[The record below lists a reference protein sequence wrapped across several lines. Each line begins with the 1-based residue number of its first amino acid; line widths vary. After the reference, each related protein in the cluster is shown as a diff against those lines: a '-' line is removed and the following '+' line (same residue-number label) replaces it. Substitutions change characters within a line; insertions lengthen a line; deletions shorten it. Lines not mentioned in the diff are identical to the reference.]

1 MQRKKII
8 FGLFCALLIF
18 LAGFILFLSPKTL
31 HPTKSITEKK
41 RIGEIETTLPLPEA
55 WIGDLDG
62 MLERRMV
69 RVLVPYNKMLYFH
82 DKGRERG
89 IVHDAGMELQKW
101 LNRKYGRKS
110 MPITVMFI
118 PSSRQYL
125 LQNLV
130 DGLGDIAAGNL
141 TVTPSRLAIVDFTD
155 PHPKPVN
162 EIVVTG
168 PSAPLLKNVSDLEQV
183 DIYVRKSS
191 SYYEHLVNITE
202 KQNLNFNL
210 IPADEHLEDEDLLEM
225 VNAGLLS
232 LAVVDNHKA
241 KFWAQIFDKISL
253 REDLIINQGG
263 KIAWAVRKNS
273 PRLRSELNEF
283 RKIEG
288 NKKGVANVL
297 LKRYLNSISYLKSA
311 TNRNELVKFDQ
322 LLELFKKY
330 AEMYDL
336 DALIMMAQGY
346 QESRL
351 DNLDNS
357 VRSRAGAVGIMQL
370 LPSTAQSDP
379 IQIIGVESD
388 PEQNIHA
395 GAKYMRHLLDTYL
408 SDPNLD
414 STNKL
419 LLGLA
424 AYNAGPG
431 NLRKL
436 RNQAVEMRLDPNIW
450 FNNVEYAA
458 AEIIGRETV
467 QYVNNIYKYYLA
479 YRLVE
484 QQRAYREK

>member
-41 RIGEIETTLPLPEA
+41 RIGEIETILPLPEA
-55 WIGDLDG
+55 WVGDLDG

-168 PSAPLLKNVSDLEQV
+168 PSAPLLKNVSDLEEV

-311 TNRNELVKFDQ
+311 TDRNELVKFDQ

-330 AEMYDL
+330 SEMYDL
-336 DALIMMAQGY
+336 DTLLMMAQGY

-351 DNLDNS
+351 DNS
-357 VRSRAGAVGIMQL
+357 VRSSAGAVGIMQL

-379 IQIIGVESD
+379 IQINGIESD

>member
-1 MQRKKII
+1 MHRKKFV

-18 LAGFILFLSPKTL
+18 WAGFILFLSPKTL

-41 RIGEIETTLPLPEA
+41 RIGEIETILPLPEA

-69 RVLVPYNKMLYFH
+69 RILVPYNKMLYFH

-89 IVHDAGMELQKW
+89 IVHDAGIELQKW

-141 TVTPSRLAIVDFTD
+141 TITPSRLAIVDFTD

-168 PSAPLLKNVSDLEQV
+168 PSAPLLKNVSDLEEV

-241 KFWAQIFDKISL
+241 KFWAQVFDKISL
-253 REDLIINQGG
+253 QENLIINQGG

-283 RKIEG
+283 REIEG

-311 TNRNELVKFDQ
+311 TDRNELVKFDQ
-322 LLELFKKY
+322 LQELFKKY

-336 DALIMMAQGY
+336 DTLLMMAQGY

-351 DNLDNS
+351 DNS
-357 VRSRAGAVGIMQL
+357 VRSSAGAVGIMQL

-424 AYNAGPG
+424 AYNSGPG
-431 NLRKL
+431 NLRKI
-436 RNQAVEMRLDPNIW
+436 RNQAVEMSLDPNIW

-484 QQRAYREK
+484 QQRADREK

>member
-1 MQRKKII
+1 MQRKKFI
-8 FGLFCALLIF
+8 FGLFCALLVF

-31 HPTKSITEKK
+31 HPTKSISEKK
-41 RIGEIETTLPLPEA
+41 RIGEIETILPLPEA
-55 WIGDLDG
+55 WVGDLDG

-69 RVLVPYNKMLYFH
+69 RILVPYNKMLYFH

-89 IVHDAGMELQKW
+89 IVHDAGIELQKW
-101 LNRKYGRKS
+101 LNRKYGDKS

-141 TVTPSRLAIVDFTD
+141 TITPSRLAIVDFTD

-168 PSAPLLKNVSDLEQV
+168 PSAPLLKNVSDLEEV

-202 KQNLNFNL
+202 KQNLDFNL

-241 KFWAQIFDKISL
+241 KFWAQVFDKISL
-253 REDLIINQGG
+253 RENLIINQGG
-263 KIAWAVRKNS
+263 KIAWAVRKSS

-283 RKIEG
+283 RTIEG

-311 TNRNELVKFDQ
+311 TDRNELVKFDQ
-322 LLELFKKY
+322 LQELFKKY
-330 AEMYDL
+330 SEMYDL
-336 DALIMMAQGY
+336 DTLLMMAQGY

-351 DNLDNS
+351 DNS
-357 VRSRAGAVGIMQL
+357 VRSSAGAVGIMQL

-424 AYNAGPG
+424 AYNSGPG
-431 NLRKL
+431 NLRKI
-436 RNQAVEMRLDPNIW
+436 RNQAVEMSLDPNIW

>member
-1 MQRKKII
+1 MQCKKFI
-8 FGLFCALLIF
+8 FGLFCALLVF

-31 HPTKSITEKK
+31 HPTKSISEKK
-41 RIGEIETTLPLPEA
+41 RIGEIETILPLPEA
-55 WIGDLDG
+55 WVGDLDG

-69 RVLVPYNKMLYFH
+69 RILVPYNKMLYFH

-89 IVHDAGMELQKW
+89 IVHDAGIELQKW
-101 LNRKYGRKS
+101 LNRKYGDKS

-141 TVTPSRLAIVDFTD
+141 TITPSRLAIVDFTD

-168 PSAPLLKNVSDLEQV
+168 PSAPLLKNVSDLEEV

-202 KQNLNFNL
+202 KQNLDFNL

-241 KFWAQIFDKISL
+241 KFWAQVFDKISL
-253 REDLIINQGG
+253 RENLIINQGG
-263 KIAWAVRKNS
+263 KIAWAVRKSS

-283 RKIEG
+283 RTIEG

-311 TNRNELVKFDQ
+311 TDRNELVKFDQ

-330 AEMYDL
+330 SEMYDL
-336 DALIMMAQGY
+336 DTLLMMAQGY

-351 DNLDNS
+351 DNS
-357 VRSRAGAVGIMQL
+357 VRSSAGAVGIMQL

-424 AYNAGPG
+424 AYNSGPG
-431 NLRKL
+431 NLRKI
-436 RNQAVEMRLDPNIW
+436 RNQAVEMSLDPNIW

>member
-1 MQRKKII
+1 MQRKKIV
-8 FGLFCALLIF
+8 FGIFCALLIF
-18 LAGFILFLSPKTL
+18 WAGFILFLSPKTL

-168 PSAPLLKNVSDLEQV
+168 PSAPLLKNVSDLEEV

-311 TNRNELVKFDQ
+311 TDRNELVKFDQ

-336 DALIMMAQGY
+336 DALLMMAQGY

-351 DNLDNS
+351 DNS
-357 VRSRAGAVGIMQL
+357 VRSGAGAVGIMQL

-379 IQIIGVESD
+379 IQINGIESD

>member
-168 PSAPLLKNVSDLEQV
+168 PSAPLLKNVSDLEEV

-273 PRLRSELNEF
+273 PRLR
-283 RKIEG
+283 
-288 NKKGVANVL
+288 
-297 LKRYLNSISYLKSA
+297 
-311 TNRNELVKFDQ
+311 
-322 LLELFKKY
+322 
-330 AEMYDL
+330 
-336 DALIMMAQGY
+336 
-346 QESRL
+346 
-351 DNLDNS
+351 
-357 VRSRAGAVGIMQL
+357 
-370 LPSTAQSDP
+370 
-379 IQIIGVESD
+379 
-388 PEQNIHA
+388 
-395 GAKYMRHLLDTYL
+395 
-408 SDPNLD
+408 
-414 STNKL
+414 
-419 LLGLA
+419 
-424 AYNAGPG
+424 
-431 NLRKL
+431 
-436 RNQAVEMRLDPNIW
+436 
-450 FNNVEYAA
+450 
-458 AEIIGRETV
+458 
-467 QYVNNIYKYYLA
+467 
-479 YRLVE
+479 
-484 QQRAYREK
+484 

>member
-1 MQRKKII
+1 MQRKKIV
-8 FGLFCALLIF
+8 FGIFCALLIF
-18 LAGFILFLSPKTL
+18 WAGFILFLSPKTL

-168 PSAPLLKNVSDLEQV
+168 PSAPLLKNVSDLEEV

-210 IPADEHLEDEDLLEM
+210 IPADENLEDEDLLEM

-311 TNRNELVKFDQ
+311 TDRNELVKFDQ

-336 DALIMMAQGY
+336 DALLMMAQGY

-351 DNLDNS
+351 DNS
-357 VRSRAGAVGIMQL
+357 VRSGAGAVGIMQL

-379 IQIIGVESD
+379 IQINGIESD

>member
-18 LAGFILFLSPKTL
+18 LAGFILFISPKTL

-82 DKGRERG
+82 DKGRELG

-168 PSAPLLKNVSDLEQV
+168 PSAPLLKNVSDLEEV

-336 DALIMMAQGY
+336 DALLMMAQGY

-351 DNLDNS
+351 DNS
-357 VRSRAGAVGIMQL
+357 VRSGAGAVGIMQL

-379 IQIIGVESD
+379 IQINGIESD

>member
-1 MQRKKII
+1 M
-8 FGLFCALLIF
+8 
-18 LAGFILFLSPKTL
+18 
-31 HPTKSITEKK
+31 
-41 RIGEIETTLPLPEA
+41 
-55 WIGDLDG
+55 
-62 MLERRMV
+62 
-69 RVLVPYNKMLYFH
+69 
-82 DKGRERG
+82 
-89 IVHDAGMELQKW
+89 
-101 LNRKYGRKS
+101 
-110 MPITVMFI
+110 
-118 PSSRQYL
+118 
-125 LQNLV
+125 
-130 DGLGDIAAGNL
+130 
-141 TVTPSRLAIVDFTD
+141 
-155 PHPKPVN
+155 
-162 EIVVTG
+162 
-168 PSAPLLKNVSDLEQV
+168 
-183 DIYVRKSS
+183 
-191 SYYEHLVNITE
+191 
-202 KQNLNFNL
+202 
-210 IPADEHLEDEDLLEM
+210 
-225 VNAGLLS
+225 
-232 LAVVDNHKA
+232 
-241 KFWAQIFDKISL
+241 
-253 REDLIINQGG
+253 
-263 KIAWAVRKNS
+263 AVRKNS
-273 PRLRSELNEF
+273 PRLLSELNEF
-283 RKIEG
+283 REIEG

-311 TNRNELVKFDQ
+311 TDRNELVKFDQ

-336 DALIMMAQGY
+336 DALLMMAQGY

-351 DNLDNS
+351 DNS
-357 VRSRAGAVGIMQL
+357 VRSSAGAVGIMQL

-424 AYNAGPG
+424 AYNSGPG
-431 NLRKL
+431 NLRKI
-436 RNQAVEMRLDPNIW
+436 RNQAVEMSLDPNIW

>member
-18 LAGFILFLSPKTL
+18 LAGFILFISPKTL

-168 PSAPLLKNVSDLEQV
+168 PSAPLLKNVSDLEEV

-311 TNRNELVKFDQ
+311 TDRNELVKFDQ

-351 DNLDNS
+351 DNS
-357 VRSRAGAVGIMQL
+357 VRSGAGAVGIMQL

-379 IQIIGVESD
+379 IQINGIESD

>member
-8 FGLFCALLIF
+8 FGLFCALWIF
-18 LAGFILFLSPKTL
+18 LAGFILFISPKTL

-168 PSAPLLKNVSDLEQV
+168 PSAPLLKNVSDLEEV

-311 TNRNELVKFDQ
+311 TDRNELVKFDQ

-336 DALIMMAQGY
+336 DALLMMAQGY

-351 DNLDNS
+351 DNS
-357 VRSRAGAVGIMQL
+357 VRSGAGAVGIMQL

-379 IQIIGVESD
+379 IQINGIESD

>member
-1 MQRKKII
+1 MQRKKIV
-8 FGLFCALLIF
+8 FGIFCALLIF
-18 LAGFILFLSPKTL
+18 WAGFILFLSPKTL

-168 PSAPLLKNVSDLEQV
+168 PSAPLLKNVSDLEEV

-351 DNLDNS
+351 DNS
-357 VRSRAGAVGIMQL
+357 VRSGAGAVGIMQL

-379 IQIIGVESD
+379 IQINGIESD

-424 AYNAGPG
+424 AYNSGPG

-436 RNQAVEMRLDPNIW
+436 RNQAVEMSLDPNIW

>member
-18 LAGFILFLSPKTL
+18 LAGFILFISPKTL

-336 DALIMMAQGY
+336 DALLMMAQGY

-351 DNLDNS
+351 DNS
-357 VRSRAGAVGIMQL
+357 VRSGAGAVGIMQL

-379 IQIIGVESD
+379 IQINGIESD

>member
-1 MQRKKII
+1 MQRKKIV
-8 FGLFCALLIF
+8 FGVFCALLIF
-18 LAGFILFLSPKTL
+18 GAGFILFLSPKTL

-168 PSAPLLKNVSDLEQV
+168 PSAPLLKNVSDLEEV

-336 DALIMMAQGY
+336 DALLMMAQGY

-351 DNLDNS
+351 DNS
-357 VRSRAGAVGIMQL
+357 VRSGAGAVGIMQL

-379 IQIIGVESD
+379 IQINGIESD

>member
-1 MQRKKII
+1 MQRKKIV
-8 FGLFCALLIF
+8 FVLFCALLIF

-41 RIGEIETTLPLPEA
+41 RIGEIETILPLPEA
-55 WIGDLDG
+55 WLGDLDG

-69 RVLVPYNKMLYFH
+69 RILVPYNEMLYFH

-89 IVHDAGMELQKW
+89 IVHDAGIELQKW

-141 TVTPSRLAIVDFTD
+141 TITPSRLTIVDFTD

-168 PSAPLLKNVSDLEQV
+168 PSAPLLKNVSDLEEV

-241 KFWAQIFDKISL
+241 KFWAQVFDKISL

-311 TNRNELVKFDQ
+311 TDRNELVKFDQ

-336 DALIMMAQGY
+336 DTLLMMAQGY

-351 DNLDNS
+351 DNS
-357 VRSRAGAVGIMQL
+357 VRSSAGAVGIMQL

-408 SDPNLD
+408 SDSNLD

-424 AYNAGPG
+424 AYNSGPG
-431 NLRKL
+431 NLRKI
-436 RNQAVEMRLDPNIW
+436 RNQAVEMSLDPNIW

>member
-18 LAGFILFLSPKTL
+18 LAGFILFISPKTL

-168 PSAPLLKNVSDLEQV
+168 PSAPLLKNVSDLEEV

-351 DNLDNS
+351 DNS
-357 VRSRAGAVGIMQL
+357 VRSGAGAVGIMQL

-379 IQIIGVESD
+379 IQINGIESD

>member
-1 MQRKKII
+1 MQRKKIV
-8 FGLFCALLIF
+8 FGVFCALLIF
-18 LAGFILFLSPKTL
+18 GAGFILFLSPKTL

-168 PSAPLLKNVSDLEQV
+168 PSAPLLKNVSDLEEV

-351 DNLDNS
+351 DNS
-357 VRSRAGAVGIMQL
+357 VRSGAGAVGIMQL

-379 IQIIGVESD
+379 IQINGIESD

-424 AYNAGPG
+424 AYNSGPG

-436 RNQAVEMRLDPNIW
+436 RNQAVEMSLDPNIW

>member
-18 LAGFILFLSPKTL
+18 LAGFILFISPKTL

-168 PSAPLLKNVSDLEQV
+168 PSAPLLKNVSDLEEV

-336 DALIMMAQGY
+336 DALLMMAQGY

-351 DNLDNS
+351 DNS
-357 VRSRAGAVGIMQL
+357 VRSGAGAVGIMQL

-379 IQIIGVESD
+379 IQINGIESD

>member
-18 LAGFILFLSPKTL
+18 LAGFILFISPKTL

-168 PSAPLLKNVSDLEQV
+168 PSAPLLKNVSDLEEV

-210 IPADEHLEDEDLLEM
+210 IPADENLEDEDLLEM

-311 TNRNELVKFDQ
+311 TDRNELVKFDQ

-336 DALIMMAQGY
+336 DALLMMAQGY

-351 DNLDNS
+351 DNS
-357 VRSRAGAVGIMQL
+357 VRSGAGAVGIMQL

-379 IQIIGVESD
+379 IQINGIESD

>member
-18 LAGFILFLSPKTL
+18 LAGFILFISPKTL

-168 PSAPLLKNVSDLEQV
+168 PSAPLLKNVSDLEEV

-311 TNRNELVKFDQ
+311 TDRNELVKFDQ

-336 DALIMMAQGY
+336 DALLIMAQGY

-351 DNLDNS
+351 DNS
-357 VRSRAGAVGIMQL
+357 VRSGAGAVGIMQL

-379 IQIIGVESD
+379 IQINGIESD

>member
-311 TNRNELVKFDQ
+311 TDRNELVKFDQ

-336 DALIMMAQGY
+336 DALLMMAQGY

-351 DNLDNS
+351 DNS
-357 VRSRAGAVGIMQL
+357 VRSGAGAVGIMQL

-379 IQIIGVESD
+379 IQINGIESD

>member
-1 MQRKKII
+1 MQRKKFI
-8 FGLFCALLIF
+8 FGLFCALLVF

-31 HPTKSITEKK
+31 HPTKSISEKK
-41 RIGEIETTLPLPEA
+41 RIGEIETILPLPEA
-55 WIGDLDG
+55 WVGDLDG

-69 RVLVPYNKMLYFH
+69 RILVPYNKMLYFH

-89 IVHDAGMELQKW
+89 IVHDAGIELQKW
-101 LNRKYGRKS
+101 LNRKYGDKS

-141 TVTPSRLAIVDFTD
+141 TITPSRLAIVDFTD

-168 PSAPLLKNVSDLEQV
+168 PSAPLLKNVSDLEEV

-202 KQNLNFNL
+202 KQNLDFNL

-241 KFWAQIFDKISL
+241 KFWAQVFDKISL
-253 REDLIINQGG
+253 RENLIINQGG
-263 KIAWAVRKNS
+263 KIAWAVRKSS

-283 RKIEG
+283 RTIEG

-311 TNRNELVKFDQ
+311 TDRNELVKFDQ
-322 LLELFKKY
+322 LQELFKKY
-330 AEMYDL
+330 SEMYDL
-336 DALIMMAQGY
+336 DTLLMMAQGY
-346 QESRL
+346 QESR
-351 DNLDNS
+351 LDNS

-424 AYNAGPG
+424 AYNSGPG
-431 NLRKL
+431 NLRKI
-436 RNQAVEMRLDPNIW
+436 RNQAVEMSLDPNIW

>member
-18 LAGFILFLSPKTL
+18 LAGFILFISPKTL

-210 IPADEHLEDEDLLEM
+210 IPADENLEDEDLLEM

-311 TNRNELVKFDQ
+311 TDRNELVKFDQ

-336 DALIMMAQGY
+336 DALLMMAQGY

-351 DNLDNS
+351 DNS
-357 VRSRAGAVGIMQL
+357 VRSGAGAVGIMQL

-379 IQIIGVESD
+379 IQINGIESD

>member
-1 MQRKKII
+1 MQRKKIV
-8 FGLFCALLIF
+8 FGIFCALLIF
-18 LAGFILFLSPKTL
+18 WAGFILFLSPKTL

-168 PSAPLLKNVSDLEQV
+168 PSAPLLKNVSDLEEV

-311 TNRNELVKFDQ
+311 TDRNELVKFDQ

-351 DNLDNS
+351 DNS
-357 VRSRAGAVGIMQL
+357 VRSGAGAVGIMQL

-379 IQIIGVESD
+379 IQINGIESD

-424 AYNAGPG
+424 AYNSGPG

-436 RNQAVEMRLDPNIW
+436 RNQAVKMSLDPNIW

>member
-1 MQRKKII
+1 MHRKKFV

-18 LAGFILFLSPKTL
+18 WAGFILFLSPKTL

-41 RIGEIETTLPLPEA
+41 RIGEIETILPLPEA

-69 RVLVPYNKMLYFH
+69 RILVPYNKMLYFH

-89 IVHDAGMELQKW
+89 IVHDAGIELQKW

-141 TVTPSRLAIVDFTD
+141 TITPSRLAIVDFTD

-168 PSAPLLKNVSDLEQV
+168 PSAPLLKNVSDLEEV

-241 KFWAQIFDKISL
+241 KFWAQVFDKISL
-253 REDLIINQGG
+253 QENLIINQGG

-283 RKIEG
+283 REIEG

-311 TNRNELVKFDQ
+311 TDRNELVKFDQ
-322 LLELFKKY
+322 LQELFKKY

-336 DALIMMAQGY
+336 DTLLMMAQGY

-351 DNLDNS
+351 DNS
-357 VRSRAGAVGIMQL
+357 VRSSAGAVGIMQL

-424 AYNAGPG
+424 AYNSGPG
-431 NLRKL
+431 NLRKI
-436 RNQAVEMRLDPNIW
+436 RNQAVEMSLDPNIW

>member
-18 LAGFILFLSPKTL
+18 LAGFILFISPKTL

-168 PSAPLLKNVSDLEQV
+168 PSAPLLKNVSDLEEV

-210 IPADEHLEDEDLLEM
+210 IPADENLEDEDLLEM

-253 REDLIINQGG
+253 REDLIINQGS

-311 TNRNELVKFDQ
+311 TDRNELVKFDQ

-336 DALIMMAQGY
+336 DALLMMAQGY

-351 DNLDNS
+351 DNS
-357 VRSRAGAVGIMQL
+357 VRSGAGAVGIMQL

-379 IQIIGVESD
+379 IQINGIESD

>member
-1 MQRKKII
+1 MQRKKIV
-8 FGLFCALLIF
+8 FGIFCALLIF
-18 LAGFILFLSPKTL
+18 WAGFILFLSPKTL

-41 RIGEIETTLPLPEA
+41 RIGEIETNLPLPEA

-168 PSAPLLKNVSDLEQV
+168 PSAPLLKNVSDLEEV

-210 IPADEHLEDEDLLEM
+210 IPADENLEDEDLLEM

-311 TNRNELVKFDQ
+311 TDRNELVKFDQ

-336 DALIMMAQGY
+336 DALLMMAQGY

-351 DNLDNS
+351 DNS
-357 VRSRAGAVGIMQL
+357 VRSGAGAVGIMQL

-379 IQIIGVESD
+379 IQINGIESD

>member
-1 MQRKKII
+1 MHRKKFV
-8 FGLFCALLIF
+8 FGLFCALLI
-18 LAGFILFLSPKTL
+18 LWAGFILFLSPKAL

-41 RIGEIETTLPLPEA
+41 RIGEIETILPLPEA

-69 RVLVPYNKMLYFH
+69 RILVPYNKMLYFH

-89 IVHDAGMELQKW
+89 IVHDAGIELQKW

-141 TVTPSRLAIVDFTD
+141 TITPSRLAIVDFTD

-168 PSAPLLKNVSDLEQV
+168 PSAPLLKNVSDLEEV

-241 KFWAQIFDKISL
+241 KFWAQVFDKISL
-253 REDLIINQGG
+253 QENLIINQGG

-283 RKIEG
+283 REIEG

-311 TNRNELVKFDQ
+311 TDRNELVKFDQ
-322 LLELFKKY
+322 LQELFKKY

-336 DALIMMAQGY
+336 DTLLMMAQGY

-351 DNLDNS
+351 DNS
-357 VRSRAGAVGIMQL
+357 VRSSAGAVGIMQL

-424 AYNAGPG
+424 AYNSGPG
-431 NLRKL
+431 NLRKI
-436 RNQAVEMRLDPNIW
+436 RNQAVEMSLDPNIW

>member
-1 MQRKKII
+1 M
-8 FGLFCALLIF
+8 
-18 LAGFILFLSPKTL
+18 
-31 HPTKSITEKK
+31 
-41 RIGEIETTLPLPEA
+41 
-55 WIGDLDG
+55 
-62 MLERRMV
+62 
-69 RVLVPYNKMLYFH
+69 
-82 DKGRERG
+82 
-89 IVHDAGMELQKW
+89 
-101 LNRKYGRKS
+101 
-110 MPITVMFI
+110 
-118 PSSRQYL
+118 
-125 LQNLV
+125 
-130 DGLGDIAAGNL
+130 
-141 TVTPSRLAIVDFTD
+141 
-155 PHPKPVN
+155 
-162 EIVVTG
+162 
-168 PSAPLLKNVSDLEQV
+168 KNVSDLEEV

-311 TNRNELVKFDQ
+311 TDRNELVKFDQ

-336 DALIMMAQGY
+336 DALLMMAQGY

-351 DNLDNS
+351 DNS
-357 VRSRAGAVGIMQL
+357 VRSGAGAVGIMQL

-379 IQIIGVESD
+379 IQINGIESD

>member
-1 MQRKKII
+1 
-8 FGLFCALLIF
+8 
-18 LAGFILFLSPKTL
+18 
-31 HPTKSITEKK
+31 
-41 RIGEIETTLPLPEA
+41 
-55 WIGDLDG
+55 
-62 MLERRMV
+62 
-69 RVLVPYNKMLYFH
+69 
-82 DKGRERG
+82 
-89 IVHDAGMELQKW
+89 
-101 LNRKYGRKS
+101 

-141 TVTPSRLAIVDFTD
+141 TITPSRLNIVDFTD

-168 PSAPLLKNVSDLEQV
+168 PTAPLLENISDLENV

-191 SYYEHLVNITE
+191 SYYEHLVNIKE
-202 KQNLNFNL
+202 QNNLNLKL
-210 IPADEHLEDEDLLEM
+210 IPADEHLEDEDILEM
-225 VNAGLLS
+225 VNAGLLP

-241 KFWAQIFDKISL
+241 KFWAQVFNKIRL
-253 REDLIINQGG
+253 REDLVINKGG
-263 KIAWAVRKNS
+263 KIAWAVRKKS
-273 PRLRSELNEF
+273 PQLSLELNEF

-288 NKKGVANVL
+288 NRKGVANVL
-297 LKRYLNSISYLKSA
+297 LKRYLNSISHLKSA
-311 TNRNELVKFDQ
+311 TDRKELAKFDQ
-322 LLELFKKY
+322 LLALFKQY
-330 AEMYDL
+330 AEMYNL
-336 DALIMMAQGY
+336 DALLMMAQGY

-351 DNLDNS
+351 DNS
-357 VRSRAGAVGIMQL
+357 VRSSAGAVGIMQL

-379 IQIIGVESD
+379 ILINGIESD

-408 SDPNLD
+408 SDSNLD
-414 STNKL
+414 ATNKL

-424 AYNAGPG
+424 AYNSGPG
-431 NLRKL
+431 NLRKI
-436 RNQAVEMRLDPNIW
+436 RNRAVEMSLDPNIW

-484 QQRAYREK
+484 QQRTYRKKEFY